1 MMKTTDCLNCEETV
15 YLDYMDGDAGEW
27 GGHGNP
33 HEYGYVSFRFKPCTC
48 GFVTVLEYPIN
59 WHYSLRASEE
69 ASNELITDR
78 NKEGWSAH
86 MTSPQQS
93 IEKWSEEK

>member
-1 MMKTTDCLNCEETV
+1 MKTTDCLNCEETV
-15 YLDYMDGDAGEW
+15 YLDYTDGDISDW

-33 HEYGYVSFRFKPCTC
+33 HEYGSVSFRFKPCTC
-48 GFVTVLEYPIN
+48 GFVTVLEYIIN
-59 WHYSLRASEE
+59 WGYSLQASEE